1 MTHAPIAAV
10 AYVFRGDLVLSVTRA
25 DTGQHSAP
33 GGKAHPGED
42 ALDAAM
48 RELHEETGLIGL
60 RARLVYQGNGP
71 TGYLTHAFL
80 VDVDP
85 SAEPVAREP
94 GTRVAWVEP
103 RELAAGFA
111 SAFHSVALLVAMALR
126 QDRRAMPP
134 PFAVAFPVG
143 DSPIVA
149 GD

>member
-1 MTHAPIAAV
+1 MTPPIAAV
-10 AYVFRGDLVLSVTRA
+10 AYVFRGDRVLSVTRA

-42 ALDAAM
+42 PRDAAL
-48 RELHEETGLIGL
+48 RELHEETGLVGL

-71 TGYLTHAFL
+71 TGFYVYAFL

-85 SAEPVAREP
+85 SAEPVARDP
-94 GTRVAWVEP
+94 GTTVAWVEP

-111 SAFHSVALLVAMALR
+111 SAFHSVALPVAMVLR

-134 PFAVAFPVG
+134 PFAVPFPIG

-149 GD
+149 GE